1 MSMKP
6 YWVWSDG
13 PLQLQRKT
21 LDSLNEISGG
31 SGGGT
36 LVRLVGVP
44 ASSSAPGVVG
54 DFAEDNDY
62 LYVVVATNTWTR
74 TPISDWS

>member
-1 MSMKP
+1 MEN

-21 LDSLNEISGG
+21 LDNLNAISGG

-36 LVRLVGVP
+36 VMRLVAVP
-44 ASSSAPGVVG
+44 ASPASPGAIG
-54 DFAEDNDY
+54 DFAEDGSY
-62 LYVVVATNTWTR
+62 LYTYTATGWTR
-74 TPISDWS
+74 APISDWS